1 MEYRSTIFYFSLLLS
16 VLCVA
21 ELYVRLKG
29 IGIKSEKIRGEIIPQ
44 QPKLFAPLALLIAAL
59 IVAALTAPG

>member
-1 MEYRSTIFYFSLLLS
+1 MEYRSTIFYFSLFLS

-29 IGIKSEKIRGEIIPQ
+29 IGIRSEKIRGTIIPTK
-44 QPKLFAPLALLIAAL
+44 PKLFAPLALLIAAL
-59 IVAALTAPG
+59 IVALLTVPR